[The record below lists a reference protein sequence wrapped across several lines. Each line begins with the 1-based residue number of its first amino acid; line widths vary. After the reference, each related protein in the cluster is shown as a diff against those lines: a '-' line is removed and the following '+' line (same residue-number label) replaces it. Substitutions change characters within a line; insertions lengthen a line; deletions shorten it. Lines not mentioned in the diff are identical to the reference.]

1 MSISLSESEF
11 IENLLSLASIHPLK
25 LDDNYTKSQAQLT
38 SLGPALKPFSYTFTK
53 TELPTAETTT
63 KVNDLTKTIIL
74 KSLKPKAVLKVKSD
88 DFETVQDIKDY
99 LDKTGLPGQ
108 YQFKLLNKGK
118 VLLDYVLVKD
128 ALSEINEDEVT
139 FNVMS
144 KTKPDDLIEKE
155 VVETKKEQPVV
166 EEKPEVVIPWNEFY
180 TILES
185 KYGSQESEKII
196 KKLQN
201 GWNSVQ

>member
-11 IENLLSLASIHPLK
+11 IENILSLASIHPLK
-25 LDDNYTKSQAQLT
+25 LEDNYAKPQAQLE
-38 SLGPALKPFSYTFTK
+38 SLGPALKPFSYNFTK
-53 TELPTAETTT
+53 TETPSVETIIN
-63 KVNDLTKTIIL
+63 VNDLAKTIIL
-74 KSLKPKAVLKVKSD
+74 KSLKPKAVLKVKSS

-128 ALSEINEDEVT
+128 AISEVNDDEVT

-144 KTKPDDLIEKE
+144 KTKPDDIIEKE
-155 VVETKKEQPVV
+155 AVESKQKVQV
-166 EEKPEVVIPWNEFY
+166 EEKPENVIPWNEFY
-180 TILES
+180 GILEA
-185 KYGSQESEKII
+185 KYGSQEAEKII
-196 KKLQN
+196 KKLQK
-201 GWNSVQ
+201 GWESVH

>member
-25 LDDNYTKSQAQLT
+25 LDDNYAKSQAQLEN
-38 SLGPALKPFSYTFTK
+38 LGPALKPFSYSFTK
-53 TELPTAETTT
+53 TETPSVEATTN
-63 KVNDLTKTIIL
+63 VNDLTKTIIL
-74 KSLKPKAVLKVKSD
+74 KSLKPKAVLKVKAS

-128 ALSEINEDEVT
+128 AISEVNEDEVT

-144 KTKPDDLIEKE
+144 KAKPDDLIEKE
-155 VVETKKEQPVV
+155 AVETKDKPQVA
-166 EEKPEVVIPWNEFY
+166 EEKPEIVIPWNEFNA
-180 TILES
+180 ILEA

-196 KKLQN
+196 KKLQKV
-201 GWNSVQ
+201 WNSV

>member
-25 LDDNYTKSQAQLT
+25 LDDSYAKSQAQLA
-38 SLGPALKPFSYTFTK
+38 SLGPALKPFSYNFTK
-53 TELPTAETTT
+53 TELPSVETTT
-63 KVNDLTKTIIL
+63 KVSDITKTIIL

-128 ALSEINEDEVT
+128 ALAEINEDEVT

-144 KTKPDDLIEKE
+144 KAKPDDLIEKE
-155 VVETKKEQPVV
+155 GVETKKEEVAV
-166 EEKPEVVIPWNEFY
+166 EQKLEIVIPWNEFQS
-180 TILES
+180 ILEA
-185 KYGSQESEKII
+185 KYGSGEAEKII
-196 KKLQN
+196 KKLHK
-201 GWNSVQ
+201 GWDSVQ